1 MEPISTSLEHD
12 LFLATIS
19 VIPAAI
25 TWIGFDQLYLGLAL
39 GAGIF
44 LAAEYGYPAVRDGKL
59 DLAPVTAFVS
69 NLRDTVRS
77 RVARRA

>member
-25 TWIGFDQLYLGLAL
+25 MWIGFDQLYGGIAL
-39 GAGIF
+39 GVSIF
-44 LAAEYGYPAVRDGKL
+44 LAAEYGYPAVRDGKV
-59 DLAPVTAFVS
+59 DLAPVTAFAS
-69 NLRDTVRS
+69 NLRTIVRS

>member
-19 VIPAAI
+19 VVPAAI
-25 TWIGFDQLYLGLAL
+25 MWIGFDHLYTGIAL
-39 GAGIF
+39 GAAVF
-44 LAAEYGYPAVRDGKL
+44 LAAEYGYPAMREGKI
-59 DLAPVTAFVS
+59 DLAPIMTFVS
-69 NLRDTVRS
+69 NLRDAVRS

>member
-25 TWIGFDQLYLGLAL
+25 MWIAFDRLYLGIVL
-39 GAGIF
+39 GISIF
-44 LAAEYGYPAVRDGKL
+44 LAAEYVFPAYKAGRIDLSPVIAAITNVRDMIH
-59 DLAPVTAFVS
+59 T
-69 NLRDTVRS
+69 
-77 RVARRA
+77 RVARGA